1 MICEHCKEKNA
12 TSFCQV
18 KVDGKMVQKY
28 LCQQCR
34 SLLVKSDELSV
45 NPEFKIKNQFCHNC
59 GTTLKDFIASSYLG
73 CENCYDEFSLI
84 IEQALKSV
92 QINQNHQGKIPLRF
106 QKKQELQELEELLNK
121 AMENQDIDQVN
132 RLTVRLKKLKGG
144 NND

>member
-106 QKKQELQELEELLNK
+106 QKKHELQELEELLNK

>member
-18 KVDGKMVQKY
+18 IVDGKMVQKY